1 MAMTTRDLQR
11 MKKDELVDEVQR
23 LQQQLQQQQRTER
36 VSVNT
41 SLPRD
46 LRDQLRAYAS
56 GRGLTLQSVI
66 QQAVEDLLQEQ
77 GQ

>member
-1 MAMTTRDLQR
+1 MTNRDLQR

-36 VSVNT
+36 VAVNT
-41 SLPRD
+41 TLPRD

-56 GRGLTLQSVI
+56 GRGLTLQAAI